1 MVRSPTK
8 VSDGPWVGEG
18 VAVLSSSHT
27 CPTGVCSTPNQPII
41 TSDALHF
48 CLHCVLIL
56 CRLLTLVA
64 LSKWLMAS
72 VTSHTSVNTCSGLVT
87 LYALHSSELLTQA
100 AAAQAAATAPSSL
113 QQQATTSP
121 TPTPGAQ
128 EQLRKQPHQQKHA
141 GLSHAARDPY
151 PTPPVVPDLLLI
163 SSTAL
168 ACPGL
173 LAEAAQLLMAAL
185 LHPAATGTFLLPTMA
200 APHQQQQLGWAG
212 RGPVQMQQQDE
223 DSSAGEQV
231 FTSPGAAAAASC
243 WPPAVLQ
250 LAVLQAQQ
258 MQPQQQGSEQPL
270 QGNLVTAAL
279 SLQQLPKWMPLLVL
293 SAAAA
298 VAHPTRMPPEVLA
311 AVSAGLLDVLLGA
324 APARSSCVAASW
336 LSQVLHGGHW
346 AVWRPC
352 LGKPGHLVHR

>member
-1 MVRSPTK
+1 
-8 VSDGPWVGEG
+8 
-18 VAVLSSSHT
+18 
-27 CPTGVCSTPNQPII
+27 
-41 TSDALHF
+41 
-48 CLHCVLIL
+48 
-56 CRLLTLVA
+56 
-64 LSKWLMAS
+64 MAS

-121 TPTPGAQ
+121 TPTSSSPGAQ

-185 LHPAATGTFLLPTMA
+185 LHPAAPGSFLLPTMA
-200 APHQQQQLGWAG
+200 APHQQQQLGWSG

-270 QGNLVTAAL
+270 QGNSVTAAL

-298 VAHPTRMPPEVLA
+298 VARPTRMPPEVLA

-324 APARSSCVAASW
+324 APAHSSCVAASW

>member
-1 MVRSPTK
+1 
-8 VSDGPWVGEG
+8 
-18 VAVLSSSHT
+18 
-27 CPTGVCSTPNQPII
+27 
-41 TSDALHF
+41 
-48 CLHCVLIL
+48 
-56 CRLLTLVA
+56 
-64 LSKWLMAS
+64 MAS
-72 VTSHTSVNTCSGLVT
+72 VTTHTSVNTCSGLVT

-100 AAAQAAATAPSSL
+100 AAAEAAATASNTL
-113 QQQATTSP
+113 QQHTRTSP
-121 TPTPGAQ
+121 PPTSSSPGAQ
-128 EQLRKQPHQQKHA
+128 EPHKQHQQA
-141 GLSHAARDPY
+141 GLSHAVRDPQ
-151 PTPPVVPDLLLI
+151 TSPPVVPDLLLI

-185 LHPAATGTFLLPTMA
+185 LHPAAPGTFLLPTLR
-200 APHQQQQLGWAG
+200 APHQQLGRAG
-212 RGPVQMQQQDE
+212 WGPAQMQQQAE
-223 DSSAGEQV
+223 DAGEQV

-258 MQPQQQGSEQPL
+258 LQQQQQGLEQPQQ
-270 QGNLVTAAL
+270 GNLATAL

-298 VAHPTRMPPEVLA
+298 VAHPTRMPAELLA
-311 AVSAGLLDVLLGA
+311 AVSAGLLDILLGA
-324 APARSSCVAASW
+324 APAHSSCVAASW